1 MEGQSEESFSKE
13 RTLISVVE
21 FNDVNLLEDNFIA
34 KRIHLGMKKENVL
47 VPSLIPIELD
57 SISLIEFSFRAGE
70 KEMQTFIFVA
80 KETFIPDGE
89 EARLSTMIREY
100 EFSDDVDLSCWIE
113 PKFWISYDEKSN
125 CMELSDSY
133 EDFFEWLSELPEGSY
148 SQQM

>member
-1 MEGQSEESFSKE
+1 
-13 RTLISVVE
+13 
-21 FNDVNLLEDNFIA
+21 
-34 KRIHLGMKKENVL
+34 
-47 VPSLIPIELD
+47 
-57 SISLIEFSFRAGE
+57 
-70 KEMQTFIFVA
+70 MQTFIFSA

-89 EARLSTMIREY
+89 ATRLSTMIREY

-113 PKFWISYDEKSN
+113 SKFWISYDEKSN